1 MYAYFLLLYYPK
13 RRRLN
18 SRSWG
23 IGEIC
28 VCVCRDLQLCLDMF
42 GFGVFFGER
51 FGVEIVEMLA
61 VFFGCGGAFHF
72 QAAGFVSKLSSLHG
86 RDLW

>member
-1 MYAYFLLLYYPK
+1 
-13 RRRLN
+13 
-18 SRSWG
+18 
-23 IGEIC
+23 
-28 VCVCRDLQLCLDMF
+28 
-42 GFGVFFGER
+42 
-51 FGVEIVEMLA
+51 MLA